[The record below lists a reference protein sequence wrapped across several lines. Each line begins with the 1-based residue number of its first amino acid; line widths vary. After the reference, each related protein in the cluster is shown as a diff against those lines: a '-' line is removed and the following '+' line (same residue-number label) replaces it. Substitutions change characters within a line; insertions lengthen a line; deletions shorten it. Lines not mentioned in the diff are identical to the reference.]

1 MIHAIDSEEFN
12 YKSQQIGINDVS
24 IQYVQTGDCTEDE
37 DNVQTI
43 TISSRNNGV
52 GRFLNIKTDGWSF
65 DNIDEL
71 TEIINDFKQRALC
84 SN

>member
-12 YKSQQIGINDVS
+12 YKSQQIGIDDVS
-24 IQYVQTGDCTEDE
+24 IQYVQKGDCTEDE

-43 TISSRNNGV
+43 IISSRNNGV

-84 SN
+84 SD

>member
-12 YKSQQIGINDVS
+12 YKSQQIGIDDVS

-43 TISSRNNGV
+43 TISSRNSGV

-84 SN
+84 SD

>member
-12 YKSQQIGINDVS
+12 YKSQQIGIDDVS
-24 IQYVQTGDCTEDE
+24 IQYVQTGDCTEDK
-37 DNVQTI
+37 DSVQTI

-84 SN
+84 SD

>member
-12 YKSQQIGINDVS
+12 YKSQQIGIDDVS

-43 TISSRNNGV
+43 TISSRNSGV

>member
-1 MIHAIDSEEFN
+1 MIHAIDSKEFN
-12 YKSQQIGINDVS
+12 YKPQQIGIDDVS
-24 IQYVQTGDCTEDE
+24 IQYVQAGDCTESE

-84 SN
+84 SD

>member
-12 YKSQQIGINDVS
+12 YKFQQIGIDDIS

-52 GRFLNIKTDGWSF
+52 GRFFNIKTDGWSF

>member
-1 MIHAIDSEEFN
+1 MIYAIDSEEFN
-12 YKSQQIGINDVS
+12 YKSQQIGIDDVS
-24 IQYVQTGDCTEDE
+24 IQYVQTGDCTEDK
-37 DNVQTI
+37 DNVQAI